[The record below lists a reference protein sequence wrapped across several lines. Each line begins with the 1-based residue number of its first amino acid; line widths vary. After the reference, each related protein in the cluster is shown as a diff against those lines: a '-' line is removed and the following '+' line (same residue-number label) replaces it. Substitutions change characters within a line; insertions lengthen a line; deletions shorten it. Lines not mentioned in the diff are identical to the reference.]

1 MKRVVLIDNNDSF
14 TYNIV
19 DAIGK
24 FDIVKLN
31 VIKYDDVVLDDL
43 EEFDKIIISPGPS
56 LPKDY
61 PVLFDVLKRYV
72 EKKPI
77 LGICLGHQ
85 TICSHFGASL
95 YNLEKV
101 VHGQSHLV
109 NVVNE
114 GLFRDVKSPTIV
126 GLYHSWA
133 VEIDSLPDVII
144 PTAISDRGVLMGVRH
159 CVFPLFGIQF
169 HPESF
174 LTLEGGKMLYNFI
187 NIKNV

>member
-114 GLFRDVKSPTIV
+114 GLFRDVKSLTIV